1 MRPMMRVATIA
12 AATVTAFGGVACG
25 TEDAGGDGSPDREE
39 APADDTGED
48 DGLY

>member
-1 MRPMMRVATIA
+1 MRPMTRFATIA
-12 AATVTAFGGVACG
+12 AAAVTAFGGVACEM
-25 TEDAGGDGSPDREE
+25 EDNGNGSPGQEE